1 MASQPTKMFSKK
13 LKTTDINKRLAIPG
27 KILPSLPA
35 FNGGHAVLIQLKYGT
50 KIWPIGCTVRKNGY
64 KKPVFSV
71 GWRKFVADNKLKTGD
86 IITMYKDFEDGD
98 GGSHF
103 RVEVEK
109 RPAASNQDRSHETIP
124 SSCVL
129 AFNDHEVDGTNSG
142 NEADRIPNKALDDGA
157 INLEGGIPIMEF
169 PDVATDT
176 LVDGHVIAKPSVTI
190 SGAIMTDEMKCLG
203 ITKGTDMGEPS
214 LLLPCRAKAERE
226 IDFLGI
232 AEGGDAIAYGSG
244 PSDAAG
250 EACCNF
256 ITHHRSVTLDL
267 VLSQPNP
274 YNAG

>member
-1 MASQPTKMFSKK
+1 MFSKK
-13 LKTTDINKRLAIPG
+13 FKTTDINKRLAIPG

-35 FNGGHAVLIQLKYGT
+35 FNGGHAVMIQLKYGIN
-50 KIWPIGCTVRKNGY
+50 IWPIYCTVRENGY
-64 KKPVFSV
+64 KKPVLSV

-86 IITMYKDFEDGD
+86 IITMYKDFEDED

-109 RPAASNQDRSHETIP
+109 PPAASKQDRSHGTLP
-124 SSCVL
+124 SSSVI
-129 AFNDHEVDGTNSG
+129 AFNDHEVHGTNSG

-157 INLEGGIPIMEF
+157 INLEGGIPIMEL

-190 SGAIMTDEMKCLG
+190 FGAIMTDEMKCLG
-203 ITKGTDMGEPS
+203 ITKGTDMAEPS
-214 LLLPCRAKAERE
+214 LFSPCMAKPERE

-232 AEGGDAIAYGSG
+232 VEGGDAIAYGSG

-256 ITHHRSVTLDL
+256 ITHHRSITLDL

-274 YNAG
+274 YAG